1 MAAAVAEADQG
12 GVTSGLIDCGLFDP
26 IQLHYVAPPE
36 LGAGAADP
44 CPRGRVLLV
53 DGSVVPVPDD
63 IAAEPER
70 GETYTLK
77 DGPMPPGGWG

>member
-63 IAAEPER
+63 IAAEPCV
-70 GETYTLK
+70 GV
-77 DGPMPPGGWG
+77 